1 MMDTTTPV
9 LTSTSITPIGSC
21 LHEEDYQQQGL
32 QSMTSTNQLSWS
44 VATQHAHQE
53 QEDISNGRRAAKT
66 SESSSDDDDGRGTT
80 TIHSASPTAK
90 NSIYSNDE
98 KAEKQQWYRVDN
110 YYTKYSR
117 SLLLENKASVARDHM
132 GKNIH
137 NLHYN
142 DQLTFLDI

>member
-1 MMDTTTPV
+1 MMDTTTASV
-9 LTSTSITPIGSC
+9 LASTTTTPIGSC
-21 LHEEDYQQQGL
+21 LHEKEYHHDGL
-32 QSMTSTNQLSWS
+32 QAATSASQLSWS
-44 VATQHAHQE
+44 VATHAHQH
-53 QEDISNGRRAAKT
+53 EDIINDRRAAKT

-117 SLLLENKASVARDHM
+117 SLFLENKASVARDHM
-132 GKNIH
+132 GK
-137 NLHYN
+137 
-142 DQLTFLDI
+142 